1 MRFKKGDRVRI
12 IKDDVDNNKYLGKEA
27 TIITV
32 GNTFYWLDLDVGSL
46 FKDKSSWADDEL
58 ELIA

>member
-12 IKDDVDNNKYLGKEA
+12 IKDDVDDNKYLGKEA